1 MISRRDF
8 AAACFGSAALAYS
21 GEAQTTKTAAV
32 PLGVQTY
39 SFHFLPP
46 EGARQRIIRA
56 MTSIGIP
63 FCEITSIHL
72 QPPDITLKMLSSDP
86 AIRTQA
92 AKDFR
97 AWKLSVP
104 IGYFGQIRNQFQNAG
119 LSIRSCSIDI
129 GETDEEIERTFAIAK
144 ALGAG
149 MFSTATRLS
158 IAKRTAEIAG
168 RHEMRI
174 GFQGRFNAKATDQ
187 DLIATP
193 DKLLEVLTYS
203 DRFYLQL
210 DIGDC
215 TGAGFDAVPLVESHY
230 DRLSGIHLKDKTR
243 SGRSMP
249 FGQGDTPIEPVL
261 KFLKR
266 KQAGIPAYID
276 CDYRSEQTPEAEVE
290 KNFAYAKRVLT

>member
-8 AAACFGSAALAYS
+8 AAAWFGSAALACS
-21 GEAQTTKTAAV
+21 GEAQPTKTAAV

-39 SFHFLPP
+39 SFHLLPP
-46 EGARQRIIRA
+46 EGARERIIRA
-56 MTSIGIP
+56 MTAIGIP

-72 QPPDITLKMLSSDP
+72 QPAEITLKMLSSDP

-97 AWKLSVP
+97 RWKLSVP
-104 IGYFGQIRNQFQNAG
+104 IGYFAEIRNQFQNAG
-119 LSIRSCSIDI
+119 LAIRSCSIDI

-144 ALGAG
+144 GLGAG

-158 IAKRTAEIAG
+158 IAKRTGAIVR
-168 RHEMRI
+168 RHDLRV
-174 GFQGRFNAKATDQ
+174 GFQGRFNAKATDP
-187 DLIATP
+187 DLMATP
-193 DKLLEVLTYS
+193 EKLLEVLTYS

-215 TGAGFDAVPLVESHY
+215 TGAGFDALPLVESHY
-230 DRLSGIHLKDKTR
+230 DRLSGVHLKDKTR

-249 FGQGDTPIEPVL
+249 FGQGDTPIKPVL
-261 KFLKR
+261 EFLKG

-276 CDYRSEQTPEAEVE
+276 CDYRSEQTPEDQV
-290 KNFAYAKRVLT
+290 KRNFAYAKGILA